1 MEGETRKAAPHWRWI
16 TLAGASFAVAAALSI
31 VALHPTRL
39 AGSCSTFLMRT
50 EAATLVGHNLDEG
63 FEVPG
68 ALVVNPRGVAKHNV
82 SWDDVKA
89 VLGPSRS
96 EPRLRWVSKYGS
108 LTTNGMGREFP
119 DGGVNE
125 AGLYVGEM
133 TLLGT
138 KYPDAKVPRF
148 YTSQWTQYL
157 LDTCAT
163 VEDALASVA
172 TALPDGHCQWHWFI
186 ADRSGR
192 AAVVEF
198 LRGKTVVHTGTTL
211 PYPIAANDGYQAE
224 LDDIRKYRGFGGER
238 DPEPR
243 YPRED
248 PRFRWAALMLAN
260 RDPATPAV
268 DHAFAILERL
278 DLVGSTRWSVVCDL
292 AAPRLY
298 VRTNRA
304 GSVRWVDLAGLDF
317 SCAAGA
323 RLLDIHA
330 DLAGDV
336 SGRFAR
342 ATDVSSAEIVRAFWS
357 AADLGFAGN
366 AMLKPKLIARLTEAP
381 RAFSCAP

>member
-1 MEGETRKAAPHWRWI
+1 MRRSVPHRTWMA
-16 TLAGASFAVAAALSI
+16 LAGTAIAIAAATSLL
-31 VALHPTRL
+31 VLLHPTCL
-39 AGSCSTFLMRT
+39 AGSCSTFLMRSET
-50 EAATLVGHNLDEG
+50 GVLIGHNLDEG

-68 ALVVNPRGVAKHNV
+68 ALVINPRGVAKHNV

-119 DGGVNE
+119 DGGINE

-157 LDTCAT
+157 LDTFST
-163 VEDALASVA
+163 VDEALASLA
-172 TALPDGHCQWHWFI
+172 TGLPDGHCQWHWFL
-186 ADRSGR
+186 ADRSGKT
-192 AAVVEF
+192 AVVEF
-198 LRGKTVVHTGTTL
+198 LRGKTTVHSGESL
-211 PYPIAANDGYQAE
+211 PYPILANDAYQAE
-224 LDDIRKYRGFGGER
+224 LDDIRAYRGFGGEK

-248 PRFRWAALMLAN
+248 PRFRWAAVMLAN
-260 RDPATPAV
+260 QDPAKPAV
-268 DHAFAILERL
+268 DHAFAILKRL
-278 DLVGSTRWSVVCDL
+278 DLIGTTRWSMVCDL
-292 AAPRLY
+292 AAPRLH
-298 VRTNRA
+298 VRTNKA
-304 GSVRWVDLAGLDF
+304 GSVRWVDLGRLDF

-323 RLLDIHA
+323 RLLDIHR

-336 SGRFAR
+336 SGRFVR
-342 ATDVSSAEIVRAFWS
+342 ATDAASAEIVRAFWS
-357 AADLGFAGN
+357 ASDLGFAGN
-366 AMLKPKLIARLTEAP
+366 TMLKPKLIARLTEAP
-381 RAFSCAP
+381 HAFACAP